1 MIGGGRTGNCE
12 CADGYYDDGIN
23 ALCISCANSNCQ
35 TCSNSSSNCGNSILD
50 KLSLIC
56 LY

>member
-35 TCSNSSSNCGNSILD
+35 TCSNSSTNCGNSILD
-50 KLSLIC
+50 KLSLTC